1 MSAYLLQEEYEPVAK
16 SQIKKLTKICAREKM
31 KEAEA
36 AERQVH
42 FIIDIQYSG
51 IYIDK

>member
-1 MSAYLLQEEYEPVAK
+1 VAK

-36 AERQVH
+36 DQRNVGVMH
-42 FIIDIQYSG
+42 HC
-51 IYIDK
+51 YI

>member
-1 MSAYLLQEEYEPVAK
+1 MQLFLLFILQEEYELVAK

-36 AERQVH
+36 AERNVCW
-42 FIIDIQYSG
+42 IDSNVNCC
-51 IYIDK
+51 